1 MVVSPHL
8 INNEFGGR
16 PQVRNRVF
24 IAATRIPK
32 DIPNFK
38 TNRLDGVAITSHGYV
53 QEVANK
59 IKNYTCFN

>member
-1 MVVSPHL
+1 L
-8 INNEFGGR
+8 
-16 PQVRNRVF
+16 
-24 IAATRIPK
+24 AAAKNKITVYNKPVK
-32 DIPNFK
+32 DYIPNFK